1 MILALIGGG
10 IALYFL
16 GPWRVWTAEFTGPV
30 WTVKKEKL
38 QLTIVERGFLESA
51 ENSEIICRVKSGTRG
66 SSQSTIIKWLI
77 DDGMNVNKGDKILE
91 LDDSALVE
99 QKKAQAITVNQ
110 AYAAMIQA
118 EQNFLITQSQNNSEI
133 ETAKTALILAQL
145 DLKKYIGERA
155 AAKILK
161 LEEQIAL
168 QKYLRGGLEE
178 DLKAELA
185 ADKKGKSVCEYVQ
198 MRNDIEGR
206 IETARSD
213 REMWL
218 DRASWSQRMVK
229 KGFLSRSQAEA
240 DRSRLDSADFNLRKV
255 QNELD
260 ILRVFLLERNL
271 TDLWSKVKEAERAL
285 ERTKTQAKSKEVQAE
300 AEKESKK
307 AVYDQ
312 EHERLNETEREI
324 DKCKIY
330 SPQNGMVVYYV
341 PEQSRFGSGSQQSII
356 AQGEPVR
363 EGQKMMRIPN
373 LSLMLVNARVHEAM
387 VSKVRGEVYRPTGFG
402 DAWRGANLALQPNLA
417 GILALHAYHELRDES
432 VELESGETRK
442 IKELELE
449 PVFGGQKAFIRIDA
463 FPTKV
468 YPGHVKTVATVASQ
482 ADFLSSDVKVYQTMV
497 AMDGTVEDLKP
508 GMSAEVTI
516 LAEESPE
523 PVLVIPIHSV
533 VGSIAM
539 GAKRKVF
546 LLDERNRPVL
556 KDIVVGGSNDK
567 MVEVREG
574 LSEGDRIVLNPGP
587 LLKEE
592 DGLKP
597 AVPGKMRGVDIDS
610 FGGGKGKKGG
620 GGSGGGGSGGPGGAG
635 KWKRPP
641 QGAGGPPGGGPGN
654 GGGAPA
660 FRKE

>member
-1 MILALIGGG
+1 M
-10 IALYFL
+10 ALYFL
-16 GPWRVWTAEFTGPV
+16 GPWRGWTADFNGPV

-38 QLTIVERGFLESA
+38 QLTVVERGFLESA

-77 DDGMNVNKGDKILE
+77 EDGTLVEKGQKVLE

-99 QKKAQAITVNQ
+99 QLKTQNITVNQ
-110 AYAAMIQA
+110 ARSAWIQA

-155 AAKILK
+155 AAKILA
-161 LEEQIAL
+161 LEEQVAL
-168 QKYLRGGLEE
+168 QKYLRGGLEA
-178 DLKAELA
+178 DLRAELA
-185 ADKKGKSVCEYVQ
+185 ADKEGKSVCEYVQ

-213 REMWL
+213 KEMWL
-218 DRASWSQRMVK
+218 DRASWSQRMAK

-260 ILRVFLLERNL
+260 ILRVFLLERNA

-307 AVYDQ
+307 AVFDQ
-312 EHERLNETEREI
+312 ESARQADIELEI
-324 DKCKIY
+324 SKCTIF
-330 SPQNGMVVYYV
+330 SPQEGMVVYYV

-363 EGQKMMRIPN
+363 EGQKLMRIPN
-373 LSLMLVNARVHEAM
+373 LRKMMVNARVHEAM

-402 DAWRGANLALQPNLA
+402 DTVRGAILSTQPTWNGLSA
-417 GILALHAYHELRDES
+417 VYAFHELRNEFREQEQD
-432 VELESGETRK
+432 T
-442 IKELELE
+442 I
-449 PVFGGQKAFIRIDA
+449 FGGQKSFIRVDA

-497 AMDGTVEDLKP
+497 AIDGTVEDLKP

-516 LAEESPE
+516 LAEESAE
-523 PVLVIPIHSV
+523 PVLVIPLHSV

-546 LLDERNRPVL
+546 LLDEGNRPVL

-587 LLKEE
+587 LLKED

-597 AVPGKMRGVDIDS
+597 AVPGKMRGVDVDA
-610 FGGGKGKKGG
+610 FGGGKGKKGAG
-620 GGSGGGGSGGPGGAG
+620 AAGGAG
-635 KWKRPP
+635 KKRPG
-641 QGAGGPPGGGPGN
+641 QGAGGLPGGGPGN